1 MERILVGVG
10 PHTRRLGAAV
20 HALGLARRMNA
31 RVSVLVVQEPS
42 REEEERR
49 SSYRQRLESFIEQA
63 RSEGLAVEYY
73 LGQGDYVDELVR
85 FIEEHRITL
94 LVVDQPG
101 ARRGASPDSGSL
113 IDNIRHRVDCRIEVV
128 QETGRGLG
136 NLT

>member
-10 PHTRRLGAAV
+10 PHTRHLWAAV
-20 HALGLARRMNA
+20 HALGLAKRMNA
-31 RVSVLVVQEPS
+31 RVSVLLVQEPS
-42 REEEERR
+42 QEEDRRR
-49 SSYRQRLESFIEQA
+49 SSYRQSLESFIDQA
-63 RSEGLAVEYY
+63 RAEGLAVEYY
-73 LGQGDYVDELVR
+73 LSQGDYVDELVR
-85 FIEEHRITL
+85 FVEEHRITL

-101 ARRGASPDSGSL
+101 TRRGASPDSGSL